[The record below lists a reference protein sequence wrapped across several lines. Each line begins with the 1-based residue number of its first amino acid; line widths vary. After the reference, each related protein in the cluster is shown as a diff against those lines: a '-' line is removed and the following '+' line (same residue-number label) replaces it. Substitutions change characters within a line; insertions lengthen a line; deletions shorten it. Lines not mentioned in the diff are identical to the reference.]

1 MLVGIVVGFNNEV
14 VMAVYVS
21 YWCFSQPES
30 FSQPE
35 NSVEAQY
42 CAYRRSCRAVYI
54 ADCIL
59 NAPWLLQAMGR
70 FSLLALVKSHSMGLC
85 MTHAP

>member
-14 VMAVYVS
+14 VMAVYIR
-21 YWCFSQPES
+21 YWCFSQPDKS
-30 FSQPE
+30 ADNQCC
-35 NSVEAQY
+35 V
-42 CAYRRSCRAVYI
+42 RRRFCRAAHI
-54 ADCIL
+54 AERIL

-70 FSLLALVKSHSMGLC
+70 FSLLVLVKSHPLGLC

>member
-35 NSVEAQY
+35 NSVKAQ
-42 CAYRRSCRAVYI
+42 CCTYRRFGRA
-54 ADCIL
+54 AHTAERIL